1 MGAWNKAEAE
11 REFLC
16 ALELNPRYL
25 QARDWYALFYLQ
37 FAVGRLDEGV
47 AQAKQALDSDPLSS
61 YANTLFGFTCGLAGR
76 HAAGVQACERAVELD
91 PESFVARWAHHVALH
106 ASGRFEEAARA
117 GELGLAMSGR
127 HPMLMAHLAL
137 TFADWGK
144 PADAEALYA
153 ELAARGRRS
162 FVAPSW
168 LALAAAAVGLEEE
181 TIRHARE
188 ACEIRDPIS
197 IASFSKWWRSSARLR
212 AYPRFCELLAGTGL
226 E

>member
-1 MGAWNKAEAE
+1 
-11 REFLC
+11 
-16 ALELNPRYL
+16 
-25 QARDWYALFYLQ
+25 
-37 FAVGRLDEGV
+37 
-47 AQAKQALDSDPLSS
+47 
-61 YANTLFGFTCGLAGR
+61 
-76 HAAGVQACERAVELD
+76 
-91 PESFVARWAHHVALH
+91 
-106 ASGRFEEAARA
+106 
-117 GELGLAMSGR
+117 MSGR
-127 HPMLMAHLAL
+127 HPWVMAHLAV

-197 IASFSKWWRSSARLR
+197 IAVFSKWWRSSARLR
-212 AYPRFCELLAGTGL
+212 AYPRICEVLVGTEL
-226 E
+226 EYDLRKMHIAEHYDGHITLILSRDFREAQ